1 MSNKNGLITSKQTA
15 GTADIEES
23 SFFVLNRD
31 PVVVDTL
38 SANDVVANIVVS
50 GISDVNDYLQL
61 NAGVL
66 DVSAGVLRLN
76 GVPVGGGG
84 GSQDLSGVLAEGNS
98 AGANTINMNNN
109 KITNVATPTDISDC
123 ATKGYADSIATGS
136 AANWSTYPAK
146 QAVDISGED
155 INNVEL
161 ITALPVN
168 GNPVVINNSYNLGS
182 ATLSQHALIV
192 AGGFN
197 AVGVEGKAIS
207 VAIKKEAF
215 YTGTDVEELADIN
228 FYGLDDVGDEEE
240 YASITTI
247 VTDNTKAST
256 NANMRLGVNVNSVRT
271 NMVELD
277 GSNNKVKIGA
287 VLDVSGFNI
296 DNISTMSSSDASGS
310 QIILDTP
317 GTLMTGVAGTANL
330 LIRGGADRIDISNA
344 GVNITTRKVISGG
357 GNGETIGQYNFSG
370 LTSTAASRIYGQVVQ
385 TADGIA
391 NGNEFGK
398 MTLSTRRGGGM
409 VPFVVLDGSAST
421 VTMERGITLGG
432 IAGRGI
438 SECAEIKNTGA
449 IDISA
454 SGTGDIT
461 MTAGDDI
468 TITATDTLALNGADV
483 NLNCTGVTSILN
495 INSVLGTLIAS
506 VGAVDITAGGTTA
519 INSTGNV
526 TIGSL
531 GTTSIENFNLNNSV
545 LTKVAA
551 TADLELNNISKIEN
565 TAANIDI
572 SAANVRIDNFNIN
585 GSVLTKLAGAGDL
598 QLNDVSRVFNNAGA
612 IDISATQVNV
622 ENYQFTGST
631 LATGGANFTINNI
644 DKLNES
650 GPGTFINSYATLNAV
665 GTGLTD
671 AVGFKATTLTA
682 SSGTAAAFYSDAT
695 EAQASGSIAAGAYLG
710 GTTANNTDGEAKG
723 VWVQTVLGG
732 ATSGTATGVEVAGSM
747 TGATKRGFWEHSSSA
762 NVINTF
768 MNPVG
773 IGKDPGA
780 GIALDVSG
788 VVNYDT
794 LIADRIGVGVT
805 PNTSLSLDVSGR
817 AQIVTTTGGVANPTL
832 TLEST
837 NDSAPGVYLELYH
850 NRANPAIGDRTGV
863 FTFQGEDSAP
873 GKVEYGR
880 IRNVVRNFTT
890 GSHSGAFDFYVANN
904 GTNKDYMNID
914 GSDNAVVINPTKNIA
929 GASFKIYD
937 SQGVTTNNILMNADC
952 SNANVMFKNY
962 PQRYIYDISGIY
974 TLTMPAGFNVLR
986 MLAYGA
992 GGGGGSG
999 RLAAS
1004 SCFGGG
1010 AGGGGNGVELWFDR
1024 RELFPDASGSVTFS
1038 IRVGQGGAGGA
1049 EVTSSPNN
1057 GNNGAAG
1064 GLTEVRINSST
1075 GYSLF
1080 YQLSGGNGGSGGTNA
1095 AGTGGAGATYS
1106 AGLFGSTGRSGASS
1120 SITAQPDRVLTTT
1133 TFLGTI
1139 YTATGGSGAGGGV
1152 NSAGTTAYAGG
1163 IYVSPI
1169 GQKFFNAQDVN
1180 TNGVAG
1186 NAANTV
1192 NATAGSI
1199 TTFTAG
1205 GLGTA
1210 PAVRPLT
1217 GQADLYGGG
1226 GGSASGTPFSTGGG
1240 DGGGSTA
1247 GVAGSRGSGGGGGG
1261 GAVTVRSGAGGRG
1274 SDGFVYLTF
1283 W

>member
-1 MSNKNGLITSKQTA
+1 MSNKNGLITPKQTA

-61 NAGVL
+61 NAGIL

-84 GSQDLSGVLAEGNS
+84 GSQDLSGVLANGNS
-98 AGANTINMNNN
+98 AGAYTINMNNN

-136 AANWSTYPAK
+136 AANWSLYPAK
-146 QAVDISGED
+146 QAVDISGYD
-155 INNVEL
+155 INEVEL
-161 ITALPVN
+161 ITGVN
-168 GNPVVINNSYNLGS
+168 TIGNPIVINNSYNLGG
-182 ATLSQHALIV
+182 TLSQHAVIL
-192 AGGFN
+192 AGGFDTT
-197 AVGVEGKAIS
+197 GVEEKPVA
-207 VAIKKEAF
+207 VAIKKEVLFA
-215 YTGTDVEELADIN
+215 GAGDEELASLN
-228 FYGLDDVGDEEE
+228 FWGLDDVGDEEE
-240 YASITTI
+240 YAAIDII
-247 VTDNTKAST
+247 VQDNTKAATRSE
-256 NANMRLGVNVNSVRT
+256 MLFGVNTGGVRKT
-271 NMVELD
+271 MVTLD
-277 GSNNKVKIGA
+277 GSA
-287 VLDVSGFNI
+287 SQVLIN
-296 DNISTMSSSDASGS
+296 A
-310 QIILDTP
+310 P

-330 LIRGGADRIDISNA
+330 LITGGADRIDISNA

-370 LTSTAASRIYGQVVQ
+370 QTSTSASRIYGQVVQ

-572 SAANVRIDNFNIN
+572 SAANVRIDNFNMN
-585 GSVLTKLAGAGDL
+585 GSSLTKLAGAGDL
-598 QLNDVSRVFNNAGA
+598 ELNNISKIFNNSAA

-644 DKLNES
+644 GELNFTTAGS
-650 GPGTFINSYATLNAV
+650 LIDSYATLNAV

-695 EAQASGSIAAGAYLG
+695 EAQASGAIAAGAYFG

-723 VWVQTVLGG
+723 LWVQTVLGG
-732 ATSGTATGVEVAGSM
+732 ATSGTATGVEVAGTM

-762 NVINTF
+762 NVQNTF
-768 MNPVG
+768 MNKVG
-773 IGKDPGA
+773 IGADPSGVY
-780 GIALDVSG
+780 ILDVSG
-788 VVNYDT
+788 QANIT
-794 LIADRIGVGVT
+794 AGVG
-805 PNTSLSLDVSGR
+805 GR
-817 AQIVTTTGGVANPTL
+817 ANPTL
-832 TLEST
+832 TLETTSAA
-837 NDSAPGVYLELYH
+837 APGAYLQFYH
-850 NRANPAIGDRTGV
+850 NSASPADGDRAGV
-863 FTFQGEDSAP
+863 MDMYANNASGTRYEVA
-873 GKVEYGR
+873 R
-880 IRNVVRNFTT
+880 IRTIQQDNTAGAED
-890 GSHSGAFDFYVANN
+890 GSIELWASKA
-904 GTNKDYMNID
+904 GTITQYMDID
-914 GSDNAVVINPTKNIA
+914 GSNNAVIINPNKNIA
-929 GASFKIYD
+929 GASFTIYD
-937 SQGVTTNNILMNADC
+937 STGVTTNNVLMNADC

-962 PQRYIYDISGIY
+962 PQRYIFDICNNY
-974 TLTMPAGFNVLR
+974 TLILPNSFNTMR
-986 MLAYGA
+986 ILAFGA

-999 RLAAS
+999 RKGTS

-1010 AGGGGNGVELWFDR
+1010 AGAGGNGVELWYDR
-1024 RELFPDASGSVTFS
+1024 MELQPDASGSITLY
-1038 IRVGQGGAGGA
+1038 ITPGQGGAGGA
-1049 EVTSSPNN
+1049 AVSTAATN
-1057 GNNGAAG
+1057 GNNGSAG
-1064 GLTEVRINSST
+1064 GVTYVNLNGFGAGATQRLIPDT
-1075 GYSLF
+1075 AT
-1080 YQLSGGNGGSGGTNA
+1080 SGGNGGSGGTGA
-1095 AGTGGAGATYS
+1095 AGTGGTAATFS
-1106 AGLFGSTGRSGASS
+1106 SDRNLGSQGRAGASS
-1120 SITAQPDRVLTTT
+1120 SITGQPARNTTA
-1133 TFLGTI
+1133 LLYNGSV
-1139 YTATGGSGAGGGV
+1139 YSQTGGSGAGGGID
-1152 NSAGTTAYAGG
+1152 SAGTTQYQGG
-1163 IYVSPI
+1163 IFVSPV
-1169 GQKFFNAQDVN
+1169 GQKYNGLGANVN
-1180 TNGVAG
+1180 KGGAAG
-1186 NAANTV
+1186 
-1192 NATAGSI
+1192 
-1199 TTFTAG
+1199 TAG
-1205 GLGTA
+1205 GTPGGDGSIVTFDNITSA
-1210 PAVRPLT
+1210 AVKPLA
-1217 GQADLYGGG
+1217 GMGSLMGGG
-1226 GGSASGTPFSTGGG
+1226 GASIGGNGGAGGG
-1240 DGGGSTA
+1240 WTY
-1247 GVAGSRGSGGGGGG
+1247 GVAGSRGDGGGGG
-1261 GAVTVRSGAGGRG
+1261 GATGNASSVPSGAGGRG
-1274 SDGFVYLTF
+1274 ADGFVYITV